1 MGTSLQSQKFNTGSQ
16 YITAILPISKQAQE
30 HYTSEQTLKIISWTT
45 TKKINSQIRAQ
56 ESLVCI
62 QRLIKHKSYLHSDE
76 NREA

>member
-45 TKKINSQIRAQ
+45 TKK
-56 ESLVCI
+56 
-62 QRLIKHKSYLHSDE
+62 KSIPKLELKNHLCVSSV
-76 NREA
+76 